1 MTFYQHP
8 VIKSPCRLPPFPG
21 TRADVGGAVLRFR
34 KTAKIV
40 IEKNK
45 QKSGKVIQKWC
56 CRVPEWLPNGVM
68 MCSFTQHAHFY
79 EINAPLQRNRWFC
92 PSGRSRRHSKSMMK
106 TARRRGE
113 AKEPYLFGKMLK
125 KEKLGVPFQTPR
137 GTKWSLQDH
146 ENLVN
151 TDVFANDH
159 LKNLV
164 NTDVIAFRK

>member
-1 MTFYQHP
+1 
-8 VIKSPCRLPPFPG
+8 
-21 TRADVGGAVLRFR
+21 
-34 KTAKIV
+34 
-40 IEKNK
+40 
-45 QKSGKVIQKWC
+45 
-56 CRVPEWLPNGVM
+56 
-68 MCSFTQHAHFY
+68 
-79 EINAPLQRNRWFC
+79 
-92 PSGRSRRHSKSMMK
+92 MMK